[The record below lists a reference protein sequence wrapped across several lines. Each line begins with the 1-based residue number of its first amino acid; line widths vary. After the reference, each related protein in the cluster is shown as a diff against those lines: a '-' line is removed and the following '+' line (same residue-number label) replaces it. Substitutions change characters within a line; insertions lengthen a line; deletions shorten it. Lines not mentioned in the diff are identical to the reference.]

1 MKIKSSLRIYKICV
15 WILGGVL
22 LFQSAAGAVPQK
34 TKAIKNVNSGL
45 PNSSMGSDKLYQ
57 AAYMEEEMEGD
68 ESLEWY
74 PMEITEDK
82 PYAIIWPGDAGEET
96 GNYLLRITGTSEQE
110 IDTELVYQFQQKM
123 KDNPYEVHEWTTQ
136 YTYQVDQWISDKG
149 RTYSSLFPYD
159 LYDECCEWRVYFD
172 QETVQKMTEAGL
184 KLRYSLEKTTEWGNY
199 RGILWHYE
207 EGYPT
212 WEYLKPIRQY
222 ARVYDYAESP
232 DGNWEISVPEQLGG
246 YPVEVIGRLAF
257 YRINDVIKITLPE
270 GLLSLE
276 EQALSFLPNIQE
288 LELPSTLRMVSGGSF
303 YRLGDRLRVRI
314 SEKSPYYE
322 IVDEC
327 LIQKRNGELAAYLNE
342 GVRYCILPD
351 EVKYISPGAFCE
363 NYLISLTVPAG
374 VQSIWNMSVAAWPEL
389 KKLVLYNSD
398 CEINGPEISKLCKEV
413 VVYSYSGGEVQK
425 QCEEN
430 GIAFQELDP
439 VPTEAPTRTQTPAGS
454 PAPTGVLSPTP
465 TRTPDKA
472 ANTSEPTKQPDIT
485 SAPEMTETP
494 MPAKSSNPVPTLTP
508 TQTQTPAGS
517 PVPTGVPSP
526 IPTRTPDKAVNT
538 SEPTKQP
545 DITNAPEMTK
555 TPVPAKSSGPVQTET
570 PAEDIGASVI
580 TAKPAALSMQ
590 IEQKSGRVT
599 IRWKKV
605 SGAAGYKV
613 YRSTQ
618 SKSKGFRLQKGL
630 QANEN
635 AYVDRN
641 VQKGK
646 KYYYKVSAQI
656 RQKDFAVR
664 EVYSKAGEIQIKQG
678 DIPSFSVTKR
688 RAGNI
693 PYLRIKVQGRKKEN
707 AQIYVAVDGGKYK
720 KIVLSNSSIRERN
733 GVFRIRY
740 REGYRYFQIR
750 IRTYKIVSGKKVYSD
765 FSDSV
770 TVRL

>member
-15 WILGGVL
+15 WILSGIL

-34 TKAIKNVNSGL
+34 TKAIKSVNSDL
-45 PNSSMGSDKLYQ
+45 QNSSMGSDKLYQ
-57 AAYMEEEMEGD
+57 AAYMEEEMAGD
-68 ESLEWY
+68 ESLEWF

-82 PYAIIWPGDAGEET
+82 PYVIIWPGDTGEET

-110 IDTELVYQFQQKM
+110 TDEELTYQFQQKM
-123 KDNPYEVHEWTTQ
+123 ADESGTDGEWVTQ
-136 YTYQVDQWISDKG
+136 YTYQIDQWISDKG
-149 RTYSSLFPYD
+149 RTYSSLFPYE

-172 QETVQKMTEAGL
+172 QETVQRMTEAGL

-199 RGILWHYE
+199 GGILWHYE

-232 DGNWEISVPEQLGG
+232 NGNWEISVPEQLGG
-246 YPVEVIGRLAF
+246 YPVEVIGLLAF

-276 EQALSFLPNIQE
+276 GQALSFLPNIQE

-430 GIAFQELDP
+430 GIAFQALDP
-439 VPTEAPTRTQTPAGS
+439 VPTEAPTQTQTPAGS
-454 PAPTGVLSPTP
+454 PAPT
-465 TRTPDKA
+465 K
-472 ANTSEPTKQPDIT
+472 
-485 SAPEMTETP
+485 
-494 MPAKSSNPVPTLTP
+494 
-508 TQTQTPAGS
+508 
-517 PVPTGVPSP
+517 VPSP
-526 IPTRTPDKAVNT
+526 IPTRTPDKAANT
-538 SEPTKQP
+538 SAPTKQP
-545 DITNAPEMTK
+545 DITNAPEMTE
-555 TPVPAKSSGPVQTET
+555 TPEPAKSSDPVQTET
-570 PAEDIGASVI
+570 PAESMGASAVPVI

-590 IEQKSGRVT
+590 IEQKNGKVT
-599 IRWKKV
+599 ISWKKV

-618 SKSKGFRLQKGL
+618 SKSKGFRLQKRL
-630 QANEN
+630 RAKEN
-635 AYVDRN
+635 AYVDGK

-646 KYYYKVSAQI
+646 KYYYKISAQI
-656 RQKDFAVR
+656 RQQDSSVQ
-664 EVYSKAGEIQIKQG
+664 EVYSKAGEIQIKPG
-678 DIPSFSVTKR
+678 NVPSFSVTKR

-693 PYLRIKVQGRKKEN
+693 PYLQIKVKRRRKEY
-707 AQIYVAVDGGKYK
+707 AQIYVAVDGGSYK
-720 KIVLSNSSIRERN
+720 KLVLSNSSIGKLK

-740 REGYRYFQIR
+740 REGYHYFQIR
-750 IRTYKIVSGKKVYSD
+750 LRTYKIVSGKKAYSD
-765 FSDSV
+765 FSHPV
-770 TVRL
+770 KVKL

>member
-15 WILGGVL
+15 WILSGIL

-34 TKAIKNVNSGL
+34 TKALKNVNSGL

-68 ESLEWY
+68 ESLEWF

-82 PYAIIWPGDAGEET
+82 PYAIIWPGDTGEET

-123 KDNPYEVHEWTTQ
+123 KDNLYEVDEWTTQ

-276 EQALSFLPNIQE
+276 GQALSFLPNVQE
-288 LELPSTLRMVSGGSF
+288 LELPSTLYMVDGSSF
-303 YRLGDRLRVRI
+303 YRLGDRLRIRI
-314 SEKSPYYE
+314 SEESSYYE

-327 LIQKRNGELAAYLNE
+327 LIKKRNGELAAYLNG
-342 GVRYCILPD
+342 GVRYCVLPD

-363 NYLISLTVPAG
+363 NYLITLTVPAG

-389 KKLVLYNSD
+389 KKLVLYNPD
-398 CEINGPEISKLCKEV
+398 CEINGPEISQLCEEV

-454 PAPTGVLSPTP
+454 PAPTGV
-465 TRTPDKA
+465 
-472 ANTSEPTKQPDIT
+472 
-485 SAPEMTETP
+485 
-494 MPAKSSNPVPTLTP
+494 
-508 TQTQTPAGS
+508 
-517 PVPTGVPSP
+517 PSP

-555 TPVPAKSSGPVQTET
+555 TPVPAKSSGPMQTET
-570 PAEDIGASVI
+570 PAEDSGAPVI

-656 RQKDFAVR
+656 RQKDSAVR
-664 EVYSKAGEIQIKQG
+664 EVCSKAGEIQIKPG

-693 PYLRIKVQGRKKEN
+693 PYLRIKVRGRKKEN

-740 REGYRYFQIR
+740 RVGYRYFQIR

-765 FSDSV
+765 FSDPM

>member
-1 MKIKSSLRIYKICV
+1 MKIKGSLRIYKICV
-15 WILGGVL
+15 WILSGIL
-22 LFQSAAGAVPQK
+22 LFQSAAGIVPQK
-34 TKAIKNVNSGL
+34 TKAIKSVNSDLQNNG
-45 PNSSMGSDKLYQ
+45 MGSDKLYQ
-57 AAYMEEEMEGD
+57 AAYMEEEMKGD
-68 ESLEWY
+68 ESLEWF

-82 PYAIIWPGDAGEET
+82 PYAIIWSGDPGEET
-96 GNYLLRITGTSEQE
+96 GNYLLRITGTSEKE
-110 IDTELVYQFQQKM
+110 TDEELAYQFQQKTA
-123 KDNPYEVHEWTTQ
+123 DESVHDDEWITQ
-136 YTYQVDQWISDKG
+136 YTYQVDQWISEKG

-172 QETVQKMTEAGL
+172 QETVQKITEAGL

-212 WEYLKPIRQY
+212 VEYLKPIRQY

-246 YPVEVIGRLAF
+246 YPVEVIGQLAF

-276 EQALSFLPNIQE
+276 GQALSFLPNIQE

-351 EVKYISPGAFCE
+351 EVKEISPGAFCE

-430 GIAFQELDP
+430 GIAFQTLDP
-439 VPTEAPTRTQTPAGS
+439 VPIETPTQTQTPARS
-454 PAPTGVLSPTP
+454 PAPTGMPSHIP

-472 ANTSEPTKQPDIT
+472 ADTS
-485 SAPEMTETP
+485 S
-494 MPAKSSNPVPTLTP
+494 
-508 TQTQTPAGS
+508 
-517 PVPTGVPSP
+517 
-526 IPTRTPDKAVNT
+526 PTR
-538 SEPTKQP
+538 QP
-545 DITNAPEMTK
+545 DITNAPEITEM
-555 TPVPAKSSGPVQTET
+555 PVPVKSSDPVQIET
-570 PAEDIGASVI
+570 TAESTGASAVPVI
-580 TAKPAALSMQ
+580 TAKPAALSQQ
-590 IEQKSGRVT
+590 IEQKNGKVT
-599 IRWKKV
+599 ISWKKV
-605 SGAAGYKV
+605 SGAVGYKV

-618 SKSKGFRLQKGL
+618 SKSKGFRLQKRL
-630 QANEN
+630 QAKEN

-656 RQKDFAVR
+656 RQKDSAVR
-664 EVYSKAGEIQIKQG
+664 EVYSKAGEIQIKPG

-707 AQIYVAVDGGKYK
+707 AQIYVAVNGGKYK

-740 REGYRYFQIR
+740 REGYHYFQIR
-750 IRTYKIVSGKKVYSD
+750 LRTYKIVSGKKAYSD
-765 FSDSV
+765 FSHSV
-770 TVRL
+770 KVKL

>member
-15 WILGGVL
+15 WILSGIL
-22 LFQSAAGAVPQK
+22 LFRSAADVVPWE
-34 TKAIKNVNSGL
+34 TKAISSVNSDLQNG
-45 PNSSMGSDKLYQ
+45 SMGSDKLYQ

-68 ESLEWY
+68 ESLEWF

-82 PYAIIWPGDAGEET
+82 PYVIIWPRDTGEET

-110 IDTELVYQFQQKM
+110 TDEELTYQFQQKM
-123 KDNPYEVHEWTTQ
+123 ADESGTDGEWVTQ
-136 YTYQVDQWISDKG
+136 YTYQIDQWISDKG
-149 RTYSSLFPYD
+149 RTYSSLFPYE

-172 QETVQKMTEAGL
+172 QETIQKMTEAGL

-199 RGILWHYE
+199 GGILWHYE

-212 WEYLKPIRQY
+212 LEYLKPIRQY

-232 DGNWEISVPEQLGG
+232 NGNWEISVPEQLGG
-246 YPVEVIGRLAF
+246 YPVEVIGLLAF
-257 YRINDVIKITLPE
+257 YRINDVSKITLPE

-276 EQALSFLPNIQE
+276 GQALSFLPNIQE
-288 LELPSTLRMVSGGSF
+288 LELPSTLCMVDGGSF

-327 LIQKRNGELAAYLNE
+327 LIQKRNGELAAYLNG

-430 GIAFQELDP
+430 GIAFQALDP
-439 VPTEAPTRTQTPAGS
+439 VPTEA
-454 PAPTGVLSPTP
+454 
-465 TRTPDKA
+465 
-472 ANTSEPTKQPDIT
+472 
-485 SAPEMTETP
+485 
-494 MPAKSSNPVPTLTP
+494 P

-517 PVPTGVPSP
+517 PAPTGVPSP
-526 IPTRTPDKAVNT
+526 IPTRTPDKAANT
-538 SEPTKQP
+538 SSPTKQP
-545 DITNAPEMTK
+545 DITNAPEMTE
-555 TPVPAKSSGPVQTET
+555 TPEPAKSSDPVQTET
-570 PAEDIGASVI
+570 PAESTGASAVPVM
-580 TAKPAALSMQ
+580 TAKPVVLSLQ
-590 IEQKSGRVT
+590 IEQKNGRVT
-599 IRWKKV
+599 ISWKKV

-618 SKSKGFRLQKGL
+618 SKSKGFQLQKGL
-630 QANEN
+630 QAKEN

-646 KYYYKVSAQI
+646 KYYYKISAQI
-656 RQKDFAVR
+656 RQQDSSVQ
-664 EVYSKAGEIQIKQG
+664 EVYSKTGEIQIKPG
-678 DIPSFSVTKR
+678 NVPSFSVTKR

-693 PYLRIKVQGRKKEN
+693 PYLQIKVKGRRKEY
-707 AQIYVAVDGGKYK
+707 AQIYVSVDGGSYK
-720 KIVLSNSSIRERN
+720 KLVLSNSSIGKLK

-750 IRTYKIVSGKKVYSD
+750 LRTYKLVSGKKAYSD
-765 FSDSV
+765 LSGSV
-770 TVRL
+770 KVKL

>member
-15 WILGGVL
+15 WILSGIL
-22 LFQSAAGAVPQK
+22 LFQSAAGAVPQE

-45 PNSSMGSDKLYQ
+45 PTSSMGSDKLYQ

-68 ESLEWY
+68 ESLEWF

-82 PYAIIWPGDAGEET
+82 PYAIIWPGDTGEET

-110 IDTELVYQFQQKM
+110 IDTGLVYQFQQKM
-123 KDNPYEVHEWTTQ
+123 KDNLYEVHEWTTQ

-276 EQALSFLPNIQE
+276 GQALSFLPNVQE
-288 LELPSTLRMVSGGSF
+288 LELPSTLYMVDGSSF
-303 YRLGDRLRVRI
+303 YRLGDRLRIRI
-314 SEKSPYYE
+314 SEESSYYE

-327 LIQKRNGELAAYLNE
+327 LIKKRNGELAAYLNG
-342 GVRYCILPD
+342 GVRYCVLPD

-363 NYLISLTVPAG
+363 NYLITLTVPAG

-389 KKLVLYNSD
+389 KKLVLYNPD
-398 CEINGPEISKLCKEV
+398 CEINGPEISQLCEEV

-454 PAPTGVLSPTP
+454 PAPTGV
-465 TRTPDKA
+465 
-472 ANTSEPTKQPDIT
+472 
-485 SAPEMTETP
+485 
-494 MPAKSSNPVPTLTP
+494 
-508 TQTQTPAGS
+508 
-517 PVPTGVPSP
+517 PSP

-555 TPVPAKSSGPVQTET
+555 TPVPAKSSGPMQTET
-570 PAEDIGASVI
+570 PAEDSGALVI
-580 TAKPAALSMQ
+580 TAKPAVLSMQ

-656 RQKDFAVR
+656 RQKDSAVR
-664 EVYSKAGEIQIKQG
+664 EVYSKAGEIQIKPG

-740 REGYRYFQIR
+740 RVGYRYFQIR

-765 FSDSV
+765 FSDPM

>member
-15 WILGGVL
+15 WILSGIL

-45 PNSSMGSDKLYQ
+45 PNSGMGSDKLYQ
-57 AAYMEEEMEGD
+57 AAYMEEEMKGD
-68 ESLEWY
+68 ESLEWF

-82 PYAIIWPGDAGEET
+82 PYAMIWSGDPGEGL

-110 IDTELVYQFQQKM
+110 TDGELVYQFQQKT
-123 KDNPYEVHEWTTQ
+123 KDNPYEVYEWNTE
-136 YTYQVDQWISDKG
+136 YTYKINQWISDKG

-199 RGILWHYE
+199 GGILWHYE

-232 DGNWEISVPEQLGG
+232 NGNWEISVPEQLGG
-246 YPVEVIGRLAF
+246 YPVEVIGLLAF
-257 YRINDVIKITLPE
+257 YRINDVSKITLPE

-276 EQALSFLPNIQE
+276 GQALSFLPNIQE
-288 LELPSTLRMVSGGSF
+288 LELPSTLCVVSGGSF
-303 YRLGDRLRVRI
+303 YRLGDRLRVKV
-314 SEKSPYYE
+314 SEESPYYE

-430 GIAFQELDP
+430 GIAFQALDP
-439 VPTEAPTRTQTPAGS
+439 VPT
-454 PAPTGVLSPTP
+454 
-465 TRTPDKA
+465 KA
-472 ANTSEPTKQPDIT
+472 
-485 SAPEMTETP
+485 
-494 MPAKSSNPVPTLTP
+494 P

-517 PVPTGVPSP
+517 PTPTKVPSP
-526 IPTRTPDKAVNT
+526 IPTRTPDKAANT
-538 SEPTKQP
+538 SAPTKQP
-545 DITNAPEMTK
+545 DITNAPEMTE
-555 TPVPAKSSGPVQTET
+555 TPEPAKSSDPVQTET
-570 PAEDIGASVI
+570 PAGSTGASAVPVI

-590 IEQKSGRVT
+590 IEQKSGKVT

-630 QANEN
+630 QANAN
-635 AYVDRN
+635 AYVDGN

-656 RQKDFAVR
+656 RQKDSAVR
-664 EVYSKAGEIQIKQG
+664 EVYSKAGEIQIKPG

-693 PYLRIKVQGRKKEN
+693 PYLQIKVKRRRKEY
-707 AQIYVAVDGGKYK
+707 AQIYVAVDGGSYK
-720 KIVLSNSSIRERN
+720 KLVLSNSSIGKLK

-740 REGYRYFQIR
+740 REGYHYFQIR
-750 IRTYKIVSGKKVYSD
+750 LRTYKIVSGKKAYSD
-765 FSDSV
+765 FSHPV
-770 TVRL
+770 KVKL

>member
-1 MKIKSSLRIYKICV
+1 M
-15 WILGGVL
+15 
-22 LFQSAAGAVPQK
+22 FQSAAGAVPQK
-34 TKAIKNVNSGL
+34 TKALKNVNSGL

-57 AAYMEEEMEGD
+57 AAYMEEEMEGE
-68 ESLEWY
+68 ESLEWF

-82 PYAIIWPGDAGEET
+82 PYAIIWPGDTGEET

-123 KDNPYEVHEWTTQ
+123 KDNLYEVDEWTTQ

-276 EQALSFLPNIQE
+276 GQSLSFLPNVQE
-288 LELPSTLRMVSGGSF
+288 LELPSTLYMVDGSSF
-303 YRLGDRLRVRI
+303 YRLGDRLRIRI
-314 SEKSPYYE
+314 SEESSYYE

-327 LIQKRNGELAAYLNE
+327 LIKKRNGELAAYLNG
-342 GVRYCILPD
+342 GVRYCVLPD

-363 NYLISLTVPAG
+363 NYLITLTVPAG

-389 KKLVLYNSD
+389 KKLVLYNPD
-398 CEINGPEISKLCKEV
+398 CEINGPEISQLCEEV

-454 PAPTGVLSPTP
+454 PAPTGV
-465 TRTPDKA
+465 
-472 ANTSEPTKQPDIT
+472 
-485 SAPEMTETP
+485 
-494 MPAKSSNPVPTLTP
+494 
-508 TQTQTPAGS
+508 
-517 PVPTGVPSP
+517 PSP
-526 IPTRTPDKAVNT
+526 IPIRTPDKAVNT

-555 TPVPAKSSGPVQTET
+555 TPVPAKSSGPMQTET
-570 PAEDIGASVI
+570 PAEDSGAPVI

-656 RQKDFAVR
+656 RQKDSAVR
-664 EVYSKAGEIQIKQG
+664 EVYSKAGEIQIKPG
-678 DIPSFSVTKR
+678 DVPSFSVTKR

-693 PYLRIKVQGRKKEN
+693 PYLRIKVRGRKKEN

-740 REGYRYFQIR
+740 RVGYRYFQIR

-765 FSDSV
+765 FSDPV